1 MDNSYVI
8 FAVIFVAIV
17 AVIGVKFSSG
27 SEKRKVFKNNKY
39 SYYAKDSIMT
49 RAEVEFFKKLN
60 LVVSEH
66 YFVFPQVHLSSVLD
80 HRVKGQD
87 WRIAFRHINGKS
99 VDYVL
104 CDKITLR
111 PAYLLELDDPTHD
124 RRDRIER
131 DVEVER
137 IFKEAQLPLVRFKD
151 VNISNEEIIRALS
164 NARALAG
171 V

>member
-1 MDNSYVI
+1 MDNLYVI
-8 FAVIFVAIV
+8 LAVIFL
-17 AVIGVKFSSG
+17 AVISIVWIKVSSG
-27 SEKRKVFKNNKY
+27 SEKRKVFKNNEY
-39 SYYAKDSIMT
+39 TYYAKTSIMT
-49 RAEVEFFKKLN
+49 RSEEEFFKRLN
-60 LVVSEH
+60 LAVSER
-66 YFVFPQVHLSSVLD
+66 YLVFPQVHLSALLD
-80 HRVKGQD
+80 HRVKGQE

-104 CDKITLR
+104 CDKITLK
-111 PAYLLELDDPTHD
+111 PAYALELDDFTHD

-151 VNISNEEIIRALS
+151 INISSDEIIQALT
-164 NARALAG
+164 NARALTG